1 MFTRI
6 HSTSS
11 MSRRAGVAA
20 ASFAA
25 FALLATACSDSKK
38 VSGSDAT
45 TSSSSTSV
53 AATSTTVAPATTVV
67 ETSTTAAPTTV
78 APTVAPTTA
87 APLPVCAESTAPSES
102 AIGVNVIDGDWNGDG
117 VGDQAVSWAEDS
129 GSGPVWFVRAEVN
142 GGASSS
148 VTLGD
153 LGVGFAEVLDRVD
166 VDFSLGAPE
175 GTNRDEI
182 LAVVGSNAAGYNLGV
197 FGVGADG
204 CVFRFDDGGGAPY
217 EIPIHGAAATVSGL
231 ICDGGAGSQF
241 MVRLEAET
249 DDGTNWTTLD
259 TKIERTGATSLGDGV
274 SIPGAVLVS
283 DAAFLRYANAEC
295 FGDPYF

>member
-6 HSTSS
+6 QSTSS

-25 FALLATACSDSKK
+25 FAVLATACSDSKS
-38 VSGSDAT
+38 VSGADS

-53 AATSTTVAPATTVV
+53 AVTSTTLASTTTLAPT
-67 ETSTTAAPTTV
+67 TTAAPTTV
-78 APTVAPTTA
+78 APTLAPTTV
-87 APLPVCAESTAPSES
+87 APPSPACAESTAPSES
-102 AIGVNVIDGDWNGDG
+102 ALGVNVVDGDWNGDG
-117 VGDQAVSWAEDS
+117 VADQALSWAEDS

-142 GGASSS
+142 GGVSSS
-148 VTLGD
+148 LTLGD

-166 VDFSLGAPE
+166 VDYSLGAPE
-175 GTNRDEI
+175 GTNRDEL
-182 LAVVGSNAAGYNLGV
+182 LAVVGSNAAGFNLGV
-197 FGVGADG
+197 FGVDVDG
-204 CVFRFDDGGGAPY
+204 CIFRFDNGGGEPF
-217 EIPIHGAAATVSGL
+217 ELPIHGAAAVVSGL
-231 ICDGGAGSQF
+231 MCDGGAGSQF
-241 MVRLEAET
+241 MVRLAAET

-274 SIPGAVLVS
+274 SIPGVLLTS
-283 DAAFLRYANAEC
+283 DAAILRYSNAEC